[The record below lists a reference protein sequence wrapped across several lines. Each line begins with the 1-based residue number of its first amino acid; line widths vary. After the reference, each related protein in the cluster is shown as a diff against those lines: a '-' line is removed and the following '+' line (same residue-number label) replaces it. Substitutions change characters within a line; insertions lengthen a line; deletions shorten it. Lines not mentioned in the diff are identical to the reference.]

1 MSYKLS
7 LAAVLFAFSVTSCA
21 SPEQGIGMGGADL
34 ELSLSLFYEDET
46 DTTIKEAGGA
56 PPITPDID
64 DTTTIEIFSQ
74 ISKFISKNI
83 SLGFTTTINTRDT
96 KATDGD
102 DNALDSLDLLFSP
115 RYYWSVNADESVAIY
130 LGPDLGM
137 VYQDVDNPGTDDDFD
152 LTAFAYGGTAGMKF
166 YLGDSFALFSELY
179 TLYYDRSDSDGFEA
193 DIDKLGMR
201 LGFSVF
207 L

>member
-1 MSYKLS
+1 MSYKITLV
-7 LAAVLFAFSVTSCA
+7 AALFALSVSSCKG
-21 SPEQGIGMGGADL
+21 PEQGIGMGGADL
-34 ELSLSLFYEDET
+34 ELSLSFFYEDET
-46 DTTIKEAGGA
+46 DTTIKEVGGV
-56 PPITPDID
+56 PPTSPDID
-64 DTTTIEIFSQ
+64 DTTSIEIFSQ

-115 RYYWSVNADESVAIY
+115 RYYWSVSADESMAVY
-130 LGPDLGM
+130 VGPDLGL
-137 VYQDVDNPGTDDDFD
+137 VYQDVDNAGTDDDFD
-152 LTAFAYGGTAGMKF
+152 LTALAYGATAGLKF
-166 YLGDSFALFSELY
+166 YVGDSFSLFTELY

-193 DIDKLGMR
+193 DIDQLGLR